1 MRKKV
6 ALRPTILLPVVIAVA
21 SPNTIDAQ
29 DPWLKADAEVV
40 RLSPTAFPEL
50 PSRVSREL
58 VRLGCTIPQAKELAT
73 RHNVIKG
80 DFGRSRQTDWAVLCS
95 RERIS
100 SILIFWGGSAKSFSE
115 IANISDDVFLQTI
128 DGGGTIGFS
137 RTIAPAGREYILEH
151 YRAYHG
157 PRPPPL
163 SHQGIDDGFLEKG
176 STVYYH
182 YRGRWRELQIGR

>member
-6 ALRPTILLPVVIAVA
+6 ALRPAILLPVVIAFA
-21 SPNTIDAQ
+21 STNAIEAQ

-40 RLSPTAFPEL
+40 RLSPAAFPEL
-50 PSRVSREL
+50 PNRISRKL

-95 RERIS
+95 RKRAS
-100 SILIFWGGSAKSFSE
+100 SILIFWGGSVESFSE
-115 IANISDDVFLQTI
+115 IAKIADDVFLQTI
-128 DGGGTIGFS
+128 DPGTIGFS
-137 RTIAPAGREYILEH
+137 RTIAPAGKEYILEH

-157 PRPPPL
+157 PKPPPL
-163 SHQGIDDGFLEKG
+163 NHQGIDDGFLEKG
-176 STVYYH
+176 STIYYH
-182 YRGRWRELQIGR
+182 YRGRWRELQGAD